1 MSANQPYPN
10 ADAFLAAM
18 QSGFPALSKQL
29 KAIAQYVEKNRE
41 RLVLDGVNDIA
52 RQCDVQPSAIIRFAK
67 HFGFSGFSQMQ
78 RLFRDS
84 AARQLAPNPNYQDRL
99 RDLIR
104 TSEGPLSAS
113 GIAQEVIA
121 GSIESLE
128 ALQRGAADMPF
139 EQAVELLVAAP
150 SVWLMASRRAFP
162 VGAYLA
168 YALQHT
174 GKPIQWLNGLGQMQQ
189 GQLRALRPGDV
200 MIAVSFEPYAQETL
214 LAVQDA
220 AERGA
225 RIVAI
230 SDSPLSPLADHAQ
243 VLLPV
248 QDAATFGFRS
258 LTSTL
263 CLAQSLFLALAYRL
277 EIAYTQPPSTPPR
290 ATGSPRKATTRPT

>member
-1 MSANQPYPN
+1 MTTNLPYAT
-10 ADAFLAAM
+10 ADQFLASM
-18 QSGFPALSKQL
+18 QAGFPSLSKQL
-29 KAIAQYVEKNRE
+29 KTIAQYVEKNRE
-41 RLVLDGVNDIA
+41 RLVLDGVHDVA
-52 RQCDVQPSAIIRFAK
+52 RHCGVQPSAIIRFAK

-78 RLFRDS
+78 ALFRDS
-84 AARQLAPNPNYQDRL
+84 AARQLAPNRDYQDRV

-104 TSEGPLSAS
+104 ASEGPLSAT

-128 ALQRGAADMPF
+128 ALQRGVTDTLF
-139 EQAVELLVAAP
+139 DEAVELLVQAP
-150 SVWLMASRRAFP
+150 SIWLAASRRAFP

-189 GQLRALRPGDV
+189 GQLRALKPDDV

-214 LAVQDA
+214 LAVREA

-225 RIVAI
+225 RILAI
-230 SDSPLSPLADHAQ
+230 SDSPLSPLADHAR

-248 QDAATFGFRS
+248 QDGATFGFRS

-263 CLAQSLFLALAYRL
+263 CLAQSLFMALAYRL
-277 EIAYTQPPSTPPR
+277 EIAYTQPQAEAASR
-290 ATGSPRKATTRPT
+290 RKARSGGA